1 MSLNWLYFSDT
12 NAPAGE
18 IETYLNEMKW
28 TLKSISKVEEL
39 HPHLMEG
46 ERNVLFIKANSLF
59 NVYELCQELSVIYPH
74 VYIIMI
80 VPDNME
86 NMRKAMHVGAFD
98 LLRLSSTSEEV
109 REAILQ
115 AKKYMDRRSSKE
127 NLYSSNL
134 VKQESRVI
142 SICSPRGGIGRTSLT
157 VNLAVAFAKQGKK
170 VAVIDG
176 DLQFG
181 DVAMYFNLKPNRTI
195 YEWVKE
201 AYGRSNFSIDQYMVK
216 HDSGVYILAAPPRP
230 EFFEVVEEVHIK
242 TAIEEARKI
251 FDVILID
258 TSAYLSE
265 IHLNLLEE
273 ADDLLLMTKNDLSA
287 LRINK
292 LYLDTLESM
301 NLKGKVKLVLN
312 TSKES
317 KKMQLEPK
325 KIEEILGIN
334 IHATLPEQTSIT
346 ASSIAVG
353 QPFVITHPRSAL
365 SKSVWNLLS
374 SLEEKEENIS
384 KRQRKGKMLTKA

>member
-1 MSLNWLYFSDT
+1 
-12 NAPAGE
+12 
-18 IETYLNEMKW
+18 
-28 TLKSISKVEEL
+28 
-39 HPHLMEG
+39 
-46 ERNVLFIKANSLF
+46 
-59 NVYELCQELSVIYPH
+59 
-74 VYIIMI
+74 
-80 VPDNME
+80 
-86 NMRKAMHVGAFD
+86 
-98 LLRLSSTSEEV
+98 
-109 REAILQ
+109 
-115 AKKYMDRRSSKE
+115 MDHRSSKE
-127 NLYSSNL
+127 NMYSSHL

-230 EFFEVVEEVHIK
+230 EFFEVVEEVHII

-301 NLKGKVKLVLN
+301 NLKGKVKVVLN

-317 KKMQLEPK
+317 KKMQLEP
-325 KIEEILGIN
+325 EENRRNSRNQHPCNPTGANEHHGFIDCRRAAICDY
-334 IHATLPEQTSIT
+334 APPKCSEQ
-346 ASSIAVG
+346 V
-353 QPFVITHPRSAL
+353 
-365 SKSVWNLLS
+365 
-374 SLEEKEENIS
+374 SLESIKQSRGKRREYSQKKK
-384 KRQRKGKMLTKA
+384 KRQDVNESIGGNGIVAF